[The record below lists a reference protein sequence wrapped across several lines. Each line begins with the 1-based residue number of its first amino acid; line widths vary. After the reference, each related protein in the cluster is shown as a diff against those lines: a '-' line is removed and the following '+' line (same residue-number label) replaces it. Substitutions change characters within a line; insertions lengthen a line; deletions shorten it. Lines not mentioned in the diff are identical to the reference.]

1 MPGAVSNP
9 FRFGDLALDDAF
21 ADRAQELKELTSDMR
36 NGQNVV
42 VFAPRRYGKSSLM
55 WRASQ
60 QLIRRHEVLVAQVD
74 LMKTPT
80 RERLAEKL
88 AESIYED
95 IASTLFKVRERAVGA
110 FRGLRLTPSI
120 SLNTDGTLGFSFQ
133 AGARSQ
139 DIDATL
145 EHLLELPARLGA
157 ERGRRVAVVFDEFQE
172 ISSIDP
178 GLLALMRSVFQE
190 QPEVA
195 HVYLGSKRHMMERI
209 FNDANEPF
217 WRSAKQMELGVIP
230 PRLFARFIEA
240 RFERTL
246 RGLATGVVPALLA
259 ITHTHPYGTQELAYA
274 LWEATPE
281 GSAAGDEQLGQALEQ
296 VLRSE
301 NSHFTRIWQGASRAQ
316 RLTLEALARDPGR
329 PPMSNAY
336 RRTHGLP
343 GTSTV
348 QRALEALVHDELAER
363 HASGYRIAE
372 PFLAEWIVRTE
383 V

>member
-1 MPGAVSNP
+1 MPAPASNP

-55 WRASQ
+55 WRASH

-259 ITHTHPYGTQELAYA
+259 ITHAHPYGTQELAYA

-301 NSHFTRIWQGASRAQ
+301 NSHFARIWQGASRAQ

-363 HASGYRIAE
+363 HESGYRIAE

-383 V
+383 A

>member
-1 MPGAVSNP
+1 
-9 FRFGDLALDDAF
+9 
-21 ADRAQELKELTSDMR
+21 
-36 NGQNVV
+36 
-42 VFAPRRYGKSSLM
+42 
-55 WRASQ
+55 
-60 QLIRRHEVLVAQVD
+60 
-74 LMKTPT
+74 
-80 RERLAEKL
+80 
-88 AESIYED
+88 
-95 IASTLFKVRERAVGA
+95 
-110 FRGLRLTPSI
+110 
-120 SLNTDGTLGFSFQ
+120 
-133 AGARSQ
+133 
-139 DIDATL
+139 
-145 EHLLELPARLGA
+145 
-157 ERGRRVAVVFDEFQE
+157 VAVVFDEFQE
-172 ISSIDP
+172 ISSLDP

-246 RGLATGVVPALLA
+246 RGLATGVVPTLLA
-259 ITHTHPYGTQELAYA
+259 ITHAHPYGTQELAYA

-336 RRTHGLP
+336 RRSHGLP

-363 HASGYRIAE
+363 HASGYQIAE

-383 V
+383 A

>member
-1 MPGAVSNP
+1 MPAPASNP

-55 WRASQ
+55 WRASH
-60 QLIRRHEVLVAQVD
+60 QLLRRHEVLVAQVD

-95 IASTLFKVRERAVGA
+95 IASNLFKVRERAVGA

-217 WRSAKQMELGVIP
+217 WRSAKQMELGVIS

-246 RGLATGVVPALLA
+246 RGLATGAVPALLA
-259 ITHTHPYGTQELAYA
+259 ITHAHPYGTQELAYA
-274 LWEATPE
+274 LWEATPA

-316 RLTLEALARDPGR
+316 RLTLVALARDPGR

-363 HASGYRIAE
+363 HESGYRIAE

-383 V
+383 T